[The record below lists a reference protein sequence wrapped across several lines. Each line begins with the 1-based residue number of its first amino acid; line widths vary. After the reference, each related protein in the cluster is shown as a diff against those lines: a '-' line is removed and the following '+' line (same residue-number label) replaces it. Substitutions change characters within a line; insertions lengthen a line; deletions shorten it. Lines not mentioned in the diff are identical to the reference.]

1 MLKKKKKFRGY
12 LFVEGLLALFIMT
25 VAITILI
32 PHLIQFKKNAQMLEE
47 KVICTRL
54 LYEET
59 QNKVEKRSQSIS
71 RTRDGIFYE
80 VFLNERGIRIK
91 RGGVEVGFQEN

>member
-12 LFVEGLLALFIMT
+12 LLIEGLLALLIMT
-25 VAITILI
+25 VVITILI
-32 PHLIQFKKNAQMLEE
+32 PHLIQFKKNARALEE
-47 KVICTRL
+47 KVICARL

-59 QNKVEKRSQSIS
+59 QNKIGKNTQNFSKM
-71 RTRDGIFYE
+71 RDGISYE
-80 VFLNERGIRIK
+80 VFLNERGIRIR